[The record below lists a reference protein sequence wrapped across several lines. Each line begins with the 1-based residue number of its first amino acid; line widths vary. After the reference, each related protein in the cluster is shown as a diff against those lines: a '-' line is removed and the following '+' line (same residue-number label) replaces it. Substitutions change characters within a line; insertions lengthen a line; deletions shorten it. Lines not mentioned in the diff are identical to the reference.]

1 MARKDALLRLHQR
14 LIAQRDDLRSKLGF
28 HADVSHSTGAGTS
41 DVGDVASDGAEKEIN
56 SQLAALETRE
66 LRKID
71 RAIEAI
77 REGRYG
83 KCELCGRSI
92 PITRLRA
99 LPYTPSCVDCQ
110 RKQEESGED
119 FGDGS
124 ADWESAIEYQ
134 SRQSDRD
141 LTLSD
146 INIDG

>member
-1 MARKDALLRLHQR
+1 MARQDALLRLHQR
-14 LIAQRDDLRSKLGF
+14 LLVQRDALRSKLGF
-28 HADVSHSTGAGTS
+28 HVDATHSAGAGTS
-41 DVGDVASDGAEKEIN
+41 DVGDMAADGAEKEIS
-56 SQLAALETRE
+56 SQLAAFETRE
-66 LRKID
+66 LHKIE

-83 KCELCGRSI
+83 KCELCSRSI

-110 RKQEESGED
+110 RQQEESGEE
-119 FGDGS
+119 FSDGN

-134 SRQSDRD
+134 ARQSDRE

-146 INIDG
+146 IDIDS

>member
-14 LIAQRDDLRSKLGF
+14 LLAQRDDLRSKLGF
-28 HADVSHSTGAGTS
+28 QNNLSRPSSAGRS
-41 DVGDVASDGAEKEIN
+41 DLGDVAFEGVEREID

-66 LRKID
+66 LQKIEK
-71 RAIEAI
+71 AIRAI

-99 LPYTPSCVDCQ
+99 LPYTSSCVNCQ
-110 RKQEESGED
+110 RAQEEAGSD
-119 FGDGS
+119 FADGG
-124 ADWESAIEYQ
+124 ADWESAIEFQ
-134 SRQSDRD
+134 ARQADRE

-146 INIDG
+146 IDIDS

>member
-14 LIAQRDDLRSKLGF
+14 LLAQRDDLRSKLGYEM
-28 HADVSHSTGAGTS
+28 DYSRSSGAGTS
-41 DVGDVASDGAEKEIN
+41 DVGDIASDGAEREIN

-66 LRKID
+66 LHKIE

-83 KCELCGRSI
+83 KCELCTRSI

-99 LPYTPSCVDCQ
+99 LPYTSACVECQ
-110 RKQEESGED
+110 RLQEKSGRNFD
-119 FGDGS
+119 LGN

-134 SRQSDRD
+134 SRQSDRE

-146 INIDG
+146 IDIDV

>member
-14 LIAQRDDLRSKLGF
+14 LLAQRDHLRSKLGYELSR
-28 HADVSHSTGAGTS
+28 SHSAGAGRS
-41 DVGDVASDGAEKEIN
+41 DVGDMATDGAEDEIN
-56 SQLAALETRE
+56 SQLAAIEARE
-66 LRKID
+66 LLKID
-71 RAIEAI
+71 KAIEAI

-99 LPYTPSCVDCQ
+99 LPYTSSCVDCQ
-110 RKQEESGED
+110 RRQEASGRR
-119 FGDGS
+119 FGAEE

-134 SRQSDRD
+134 SRVSDRE

-146 INIDG
+146 IDIDV

>member
-14 LIAQRDDLRSKLGF
+14 LLAQRDDLRSKLGF
-28 HADVSHSTGAGTS
+28 HPLASHSTGAGTS

-99 LPYTPSCVDCQ
+99 LPYTPSCVECQ
-110 RKQEESGED
+110 RKQEEVGDD
-119 FGDGS
+119 FGDGY

-134 SRQSDRD
+134 SSQTDRD

-146 INIDG
+146 LNIDG